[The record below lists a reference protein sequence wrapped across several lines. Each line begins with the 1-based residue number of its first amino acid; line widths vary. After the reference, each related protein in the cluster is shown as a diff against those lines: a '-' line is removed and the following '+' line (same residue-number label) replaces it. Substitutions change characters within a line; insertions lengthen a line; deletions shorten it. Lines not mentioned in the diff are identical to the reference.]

1 LSKIS
6 STKKVILEDL
16 PAEVRPWMKKLIDPL
31 NRFLE
36 QTYYALVQGLTTA
49 DNLKAQVNTIT
60 VAANTTYPIEYAWK
74 LNERPTAVWV
84 ANISDT
90 TGALVPAFSTSWTYD
105 NGQVKVTLNGLTAAN
120 KYTLK
125 LIGLV

>member
-1 LSKIS
+1 MSKIS
-6 STKKVILEDL
+6 STKKIILEDL
-16 PAEVRPWMKKLIDPL
+16 PAEVRPWMKKVVDIL

-36 QTYYALVQGLTTA
+36 QVYYALVQGLTIR
-49 DNLKAQVNTIT
+49 DNLKGQVNDVT
-60 VAANTTYPIEYAWK
+60 VSANQTYPLEFAWK

-90 TGALVPAFSTSWTYD
+90 TGALVPAFSTSWVYD

>member
-1 LSKIS
+1 MSKIS

-36 QTYYALVQGLTTA
+36 QTYYALVQGLTVSE
-49 DNLKAQVNTIT
+49 NLKGQVNTIT